1 MTIIFL
7 NHEIITGQIH
17 NNGTSIQ
24 SYNYQLLD
32 SENQII
38 FSDSLIIAGQSTGHI
53 NMNLNQLDIDTSSD
67 YHIKII
73 PLSDINQ
80 YQEINFKFDQILGDL
95 NSDSIVNV
103 MDAIILVNL
112 ILNFEYQS
120 NADYN
125 NDGLLNILDI
135 ISIINSIID

>member
-1 MTIIFL
+1 
-7 NHEIITGQIH
+7 
-17 NNGTSIQ
+17 
-24 SYNYQLLD
+24 
-32 SENQII
+32 
-38 FSDSLIIAGQSTGHI
+38 
-53 NMNLNQLDIDTSSD
+53 MNLNQLDIDTSSD

-112 ILNFEYQS
+112 I
-120 NADYN
+120 
-125 NDGLLNILDI
+125 
-135 ISIINSIID
+135 